1 MASRA
6 FDTFLVYKIIST
18 LATPWKEQ
26 EAYQYGII
34 DYKGKLL
41 RKSNTLKTT
50 DERKSYTLFHRLIFN
65 LKRLLEKLPG
75 GKTKLVS
82 YAAGMFLVKEEIDM
96 ERLMNE
102 GEEYVEELLED

>member
-34 DYKGKLL
+34 DDKGKLL
-41 RKSNTLKTT
+41 RKSNTL
-50 DERKSYTLFHRLIFN
+50 
-65 LKRLLEKLPG
+65 
-75 GKTKLVS
+75 
-82 YAAGMFLVKEEIDM
+82 
-96 ERLMNE
+96 
-102 GEEYVEELLED
+102 